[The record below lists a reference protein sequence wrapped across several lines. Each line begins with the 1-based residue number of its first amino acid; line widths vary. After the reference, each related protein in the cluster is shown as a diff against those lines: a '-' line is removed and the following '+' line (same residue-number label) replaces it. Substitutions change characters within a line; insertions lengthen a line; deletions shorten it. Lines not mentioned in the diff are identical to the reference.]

1 MVSFLQIFIFS
12 FCFLTVETCGTND
25 IFFFSF
31 GLIDCIFD
39 LFFCSLSFSH
49 ASYIEQL
56 SVFVEKTCE
65 ISKNVR
71 TMLTNYIAVRLKKN
85 VFFEV

>member
-31 GLIDCIFD
+31 GLIDCVYFF
-39 LFFCSLSFSH
+39 LFLIYSH